1 MGLPLVNFAVQY
13 IEHKF
18 RMSYDR
24 SMTTKVEKETPGTAV
39 ERALGILEAVAA
51 RSAGMSNADLSRRLE
66 IPKSS
71 ASYILRALEK
81 HGYVRRDDGG
91 KYRLGMKVLSLS
103 RNALTGLDVREVALP
118 VMRELV
124 NRSHLTVHLAI
135 LDGDEAVYIEKVDS
149 PGFIKMDTWVGK
161 RMEIHTTAVGKA
173 LAAFEPEEKIQRIVR
188 DRGLRR
194 VTPKS
199 ITSVQRFAKE
209 LDRVREAGYGIDD
222 EENSLG
228 VRCLGAPI
236 FNEDDRVEAAIG
248 MSATLSQ
255 VPKDAVPRYVEMVK
269 EAARKVSVQLGWR
282 GKR

>member
-1 MGLPLVNFAVQY
+1 M
-13 IEHKF
+13 
-18 RMSYDR
+18 
-24 SMTTKVEKETPGTAV
+24 
-39 ERALGILEAVAA
+39 LEAVAQ
-51 RSAGMSNADLSRRLE
+51 RSSGMTNADLSRRLE

-81 HGYVRRDDGG
+81 HGYLRRDDAG

-103 RNALTGLDVREVALP
+103 RNALVGLDVREVALP
-118 VMRELV
+118 VMRDLM

-161 RMEIHTTAVGKA
+161 RMEIHTTGVGKA
-173 LAAFEPEEKIQRIVR
+173 LAAHEPEERIERIVR
-188 DRGLRR
+188 ERGLRR

-199 ITSVQRFAKE
+199 ITTPQRFLKE
-209 LDRVREAGYGIDD
+209 LERVRELGYGIDD

-236 FNEDDRVEAAIG
+236 FDGEGRVEAALG
-248 MSATLSQ
+248 VSATVNQ
-255 VPKDAVPRYVEMVK
+255 VPSETVPKYSEMVK
-269 EAARKVSVQLGWR
+269 EAARKISAHLGWR
-282 GKR
+282 AHHVR

>member
-1 MGLPLVNFAVQY
+1 VV
-13 IEHKF
+13 
-18 RMSYDR
+18 
-24 SMTTKVEKETPGTAV
+24 TKAEKETPGTAV

-51 RSAGMSNADLSRRLE
+51 RSGGLTNADLSRRLE

-91 KYRLGMKVLSLS
+91 RYRLGMKVLSLS

-118 VMRELV
+118 IMRDLMQ
-124 NRSHLTVHLAI
+124 RSHLTVHLAI

-161 RMEIHTTAVGKA
+161 RMEIHTTGVGKS
-173 LAAFEPEEKIQRIVR
+173 LAAYEPEDKIQGIVQA
-188 DRGLRR
+188 RGLKK

-199 ITSVQRFAKE
+199 IVTSQRFFKE
-209 LDRVREAGYGIDD
+209 LERVRELGYGIDD

-236 FNEDDRVEAAIG
+236 FNEDGRAEASVG
-248 MSATLSQ
+248 VSATVNQ
-255 VPKDAVPRYVEMVK
+255 VPSEAVPRYAEMVK
-269 EAARKVSVQLGWR
+269 DAARKISVQLGWR
-282 GKR
+282 PQRQ

>member
-1 MGLPLVNFAVQY
+1 MV
-13 IEHKF
+13 
-18 RMSYDR
+18 
-24 SMTTKVEKETPGTAV
+24 TKAEKETPGTAV
-39 ERALGILEAVAA
+39 ERALGILEAVAQ
-51 RSAGMSNADLSRRLE
+51 RSGGMTNADLSRRLE

-81 HGYVRRDDGG
+81 HGYVRRDDEGR
-91 KYRLGMKVLSLS
+91 YRLGMKVLSLS
-103 RNALTGLDVREVALP
+103 RNALTGLDVRDVALP
-118 VMRELV
+118 IMRDLM

-161 RMEIHTTAVGKA
+161 RMEIHTTGVGKA
-173 LAAFEPEEKIQRIVR
+173 LSAYEPEEKIQRIVR

-199 ITSVQRFAKE
+199 ITTAPRLMKE
-209 LDRVREAGYGIDD
+209 LERVRELGYGIDD

-236 FNEDDRVEAAIG
+236 FNGENRVEAALG
-248 MSATLSQ
+248 VSATVNQ
-255 VPKDAVPRYVEMVK
+255 VPSDAVPRYSEMVK
-269 EAARKVSVQLGWR
+269 EAARKISIQLGWR
-282 GKR
+282 SQSSR